1 MGAEDRLAS
10 WDSFADVET
19 EQAIMQ
25 KTTVLIVGA
34 DPNVEANLRG
44 ALQGMAQIVAS
55 PVKPEQVA
63 DEYRRVNPGV
73 VLVAVSAQTP
83 ENFGYIYNVTA
94 AGGVVIVV
102 SQSKESDLILRAM
115 RSGAREFVVDSDADE
130 IQMAV
135 RAQAVSLQAP
145 SDGSVI
151 TVFPAKGG
159 VGATMIATNLAGALQ
174 RQGMRV
180 CLLDLDFHLGDVV
193 SFMDIAGNYSIS
205 DVLSN
210 LARLDRDLLETSMT
224 KHSSGVAVLA
234 QSGKMEESEHIA
246 PADIG
251 KLIGVLRQHYDR
263 VIIDGVRGFDEIA
276 LAALDASQSLLM
288 TLTQDV
294 PAVRNAQRCLELFGR
309 LGYDQS
315 KVKLILNR
323 YQKASRI
330 TLDVIADTLHVPVA
344 HTISNDFVSII
355 DAINRGVLLVDAA
368 PRARLTQ
375 DIADLASI
383 VNGGA
388 AAPAPQAKGGFL
400 RGLLGRRTANGTT

>member
-1 MGAEDRLAS
+1 
-10 WDSFADVET
+10 
-19 EQAIMQ
+19 MQ

-34 DPNVEANLRG
+34 DPAIEANLRG
-44 ALQGMAQIVAS
+44 ALQGMAQIVTSA
-55 PVKPEQVA
+55 VRPEQVA

-130 IQMAV
+130 LQMAV
-135 RAQAVSLQAP
+135 RAQAVSVKAP

-174 RQGMRV
+174 RQGLRV

-193 SFMDIAGNYSIS
+193 SFMDIAGSYSIS

-251 KLIGVLRQHYDR
+251 RLIAVLRQHYDR

-309 LGYDQS
+309 LGYDQT
-315 KVKLILNR
+315 KVKVVLNR

-330 TLDVIADTLHVPVA
+330 TLEVIADTLHVPVA

-355 DAINRGVLLVDAA
+355 DAINRGVLLFDAA

-383 VNGGA
+383 VNGGSA
-388 AAPAPQAKGGFL
+388 AAAPQAKGGFL

>member
-1 MGAEDRLAS
+1 
-10 WDSFADVET
+10 
-19 EQAIMQ
+19 MQ

-34 DPNVEANLRG
+34 DPGIEANLRS
-44 ALQGMAQIVAS
+44 ALQGMSQIVAS
-55 PVKPEQVA
+55 AVRPEQVA

-130 IQMAV
+130 LQMAV
-135 RAQAVSLQAP
+135 RAQAVSLKAP

-159 VGATMIATNLAGALQ
+159 VGATMVATNLAGALQ
-174 RQGMRV
+174 RQGLRV

-193 SFMDIAGNYSIS
+193 SFMDISGSYSIS

-210 LARLDRDLLETSMT
+210 LARLDRDLLDTSIT

-251 KLIGVLRQHYDR
+251 KLIAVLRQHYDR
-263 VIIDGVRGFDEIA
+263 VIIDGVRGFDEVA

-309 LGYDQS
+309 LGYDQT
-315 KVKLILNR
+315 KVKVILNR

-330 TLDVIADTLHVPVA
+330 TLDVISDTLHVPVA
-344 HTISNDFVSII
+344 HTISNDFVAII
-355 DAINRGVLLVDAA
+355 DAINRGVLLFDAA
-368 PRARLTQ
+368 PRARLTL

-388 AAPAPQAKGGFL
+388 AAAAPQAKGGFL

>member
-1 MGAEDRLAS
+1 
-10 WDSFADVET
+10 
-19 EQAIMQ
+19 MQ

-34 DPNVEANLRG
+34 DQAVEANLRR
-44 ALQGMAQIVAS
+44 ALQNMAQVVTSA
-55 PVKPEQVA
+55 VRPEQVA

-83 ENFGYIYNVTA
+83 HNFGYIYNVTA
-94 AGGVVIVV
+94 AGGVVVVV
-102 SQSKESDLILRAM
+102 SQSKDSDLILRAM
-115 RSGAREFVVDSDADE
+115 RSGAREFVVDSDVDE

-135 RAQAVSLQAP
+135 RAQAVNLEAHP
-145 SDGSVI
+145 DGSVI

-159 VGATMIATNLAGALQ
+159 VGATTIATNLAGALQ
-174 RQGMRV
+174 RKGLRV
-180 CLLDLDFHLGDVV
+180 CLVDLDLHLGDVV

-210 LARLDRDLLETSMT
+210 LARLDRDLLETSIT

-234 QSGKMEESEHIA
+234 QNGKMEESDHIN
-246 PADIG
+246 PADVG
-251 KLIGVLRQHYDR
+251 KLLGVLRQHYDR
-263 VIIDGVRGFDEIA
+263 VIIDGVRGFDEMS

-294 PAVRNAQRCLELFGR
+294 PAVRNAQRCMELFGR

-315 KVKLILNR
+315 KIKLVLNR
-323 YQKASRI
+323 YQKASKI
-330 TLDVIADTLHVPVA
+330 TLDVISDTLKVPVA

-368 PRARLTQ
+368 PRAKLTQ
-375 DIADLASI
+375 DITDLTAI
-383 VNGGA
+383 VGGTE
-388 AAPAPQAKGGFL
+388 PAVDKAKPKSFL
-400 RGLLGRRTANGTT
+400 RGLLSRRVVDGTT

>member
-1 MGAEDRLAS
+1 
-10 WDSFADVET
+10 
-19 EQAIMQ
+19 MQ

-34 DPNVEANLRG
+34 DPAIEANLRG
-44 ALQGMAQIVAS
+44 ALQGMAQIVTSA
-55 PVKPEQVA
+55 VRPEQVA

-130 IQMAV
+130 LQMAV

-174 RQGMRV
+174 RQGLRV

-210 LARLDRDLLETSMT
+210 LARLDRDLLETSIT
-224 KHSSGVAVLA
+224 KHSSDVAVLA

-246 PADIG
+246 PADVG
-251 KLIGVLRQHYDR
+251 KLIGVLRHHYDR

-315 KVKLILNR
+315 KVKLLLNR

-388 AAPAPQAKGGFL
+388 AAAAPQAKGGFL

>member
-1 MGAEDRLAS
+1 
-10 WDSFADVET
+10 
-19 EQAIMQ
+19 MQ

-34 DPNVEANLRG
+34 DATVEANLRR
-44 ALQGMAQIVAS
+44 ALQSMAQVVSS
-55 PVKPEQVA
+55 PVRPEQVA
-63 DEYRRVNPGV
+63 EEYRRVKPGV
-73 VLVAVSAQTP
+73 VLVAVSAQAP
-83 ENFGYIYNVTA
+83 ENFGFIYNVTA
-94 AGGVVIVV
+94 AGGVVVVV

-135 RAQAVSLQAP
+135 RAQAVSLQAQP
-145 SDGSVI
+145 DGSVI

-174 RQGMRV
+174 KQGLRV
-180 CLLDLDFHLGDVV
+180 CLLDLDLHLGDVV

-210 LARLDRDLLETSMT
+210 LARLDRDLLETSIT

-234 QSGKMEESEHIA
+234 QAGKMEESEHIN
-246 PADIG
+246 PADVG

-263 VIIDGVRGFDEIA
+263 VIVDGVRGFDEMA
-276 LAALDASQSLLM
+276 LAALDASQVLLM

-309 LGYDQS
+309 LGYDQT
-315 KVKLILNR
+315 KVKLLLNR

-330 TLDVIADTLHVPVA
+330 TLEVIADTLHVPVA

-355 DAINRGVLLVDAA
+355 DAINRGVLLGEAA

-375 DIADLASI
+375 DIADLAAI
-383 VNGGA
+383 VSGGTVAA
-388 AAPAPQAKGGFL
+388 AAPGKTGFL
-400 RGLLGRRTANGTT
+400 RGLLGRRTADGTT

>member
-1 MGAEDRLAS
+1 
-10 WDSFADVET
+10 
-19 EQAIMQ
+19 MQ
-25 KTTVLIVGA
+25 KTTVLIVGD
-34 DPNVEANLRG
+34 DPAIEANLRG
-44 ALQGMAQIVAS
+44 ALQGMAQLVTSA
-55 PVKPEQVA
+55 VRPEQVA
-63 DEYRRVNPGV
+63 EEYRRVNPGV
-73 VLVAVSAQTP
+73 VLVTVSAQTP

-102 SQSKESDLILRAM
+102 SQTKESDLILRAM

-174 RQGMRV
+174 RQGLRV

-210 LARLDRDLLETSMT
+210 LARLDRDLLETSIT

-355 DAINRGVLLVDAA
+355 DAINRGVLLVEAA

-375 DIADLASI
+375 DIADLASV

-388 AAPAPQAKGGFL
+388 AAAAPQTKGRFL